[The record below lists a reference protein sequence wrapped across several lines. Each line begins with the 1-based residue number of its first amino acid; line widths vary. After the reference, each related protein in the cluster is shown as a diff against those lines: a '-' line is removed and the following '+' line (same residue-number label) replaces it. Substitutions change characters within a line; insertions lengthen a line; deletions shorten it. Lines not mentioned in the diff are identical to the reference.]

1 LFVHAKPAAGS
12 YPRVAQFCRK
22 GIGKRVIARIDCTNR
37 REAGAARAMRY
48 SISRWCKGRASF
60 LFPLLV
66 RRIVA
71 GATLTAATLG
81 IGATV
86 CVADQSKCESQN
98 PSSIDKREGS
108 QNGSPIQFN
117 FESRVEKYI
126 NVARRYTWCVENT
139 SKYLVGDFRWGTDP
153 NVGRDSRYFNAIV
166 EPGKVTPFVRTDSS
180 DVRNALRYLGVR
192 PLNSTSWTTIT
203 TETIFNS
210 HIGEKE
216 YEEDR
221 NSSSRSSLVQRV
233 QFQAATDSTM
243 PIDIVDVSRD
253 RNAFVTLLEKGK
265 INFQDSM
272 VATIPTSPAVMT
284 AIESGKYEEYNPKD
298 FVRARIRLENN
309 FFLSDGAPVSEI
321 YISIFPEA
329 DNDTPRLGEALTAIT
344 SLLVLYPSAQSQ
356 PYPKQ
361 LGVIDIAKIG
371 SRLVL
376 RQSAAELNHVSA
388 TLALGSK
395 ASKATIASLPV
406 DVLIGK

>member
-1 LFVHAKPAAGS
+1 
-12 YPRVAQFCRK
+12 
-22 GIGKRVIARIDCTNR
+22 
-37 REAGAARAMRY
+37 
-48 SISRWCKGRASF
+48 
-60 LFPLLV
+60 
-66 RRIVA
+66 
-71 GATLTAATLG
+71 
-81 IGATV
+81 
-86 CVADQSKCESQN
+86 
-98 PSSIDKREGS
+98 
-108 QNGSPIQFN
+108 
-117 FESRVEKYI
+117 
-126 NVARRYTWCVENT
+126 
-139 SKYLVGDFRWGTDP
+139 
-153 NVGRDSRYFNAIV
+153 
-166 EPGKVTPFVRTDSS
+166 
-180 DVRNALRYLGVR
+180 
-192 PLNSTSWTTIT
+192 
-203 TETIFNS
+203 
-210 HIGEKE
+210 
-216 YEEDR
+216 
-221 NSSSRSSLVQRV
+221 
-233 QFQAATDSTM
+233 M